1 MTNYA
6 IAEGW
11 SMKRAEGWSMKRKAD
26 DRQGRRWIVG
36 REVTMTWLLAV
47 VLLGALALLPSRG
60 HLSLDPFAALAPAAG
75 PEASA
80 DHHDGDGPR
89 YAGECT
95 DRDYANE
102 LC

>member
-11 SMKRAEGWSMKRKAD
+11 SMKRKAD
-26 DRQGRRWIVG
+26 DRQERRWTVG
-36 REVTMTWLLAV
+36 REVLVTWLLAV
-47 VLLGALALLPSRG
+47 ALLVVLVLLPNRG
-60 HLSLDPFAALAPAAG
+60 NVSLDPFAMLAPAAG
-75 PEASA
+75 GEDSSL
-80 DHHDGDGPR
+80 HHDGDGPK
-89 YAGECT
+89 YAGECS

>member
-11 SMKRAEGWSMKRKAD
+11 SMKRKTDE
-26 DRQGRRWIVG
+26 RQKRRWTVG
-36 REVTMTWLLAV
+36 REVLVTWLLAAA
-47 VLLGALALLPSRG
+47 LLGALMLLPSRG
-60 HLSLDPFAALAPAAG
+60 HMSLDSFAVLAPAAG
-75 PEASA
+75 PDVSEA
-80 DHHDGDGPR
+80 HHDGDGPK
-89 YAGECT
+89 YAGECS